1 MRAMSALALR
11 HEDSINTLQADLSF
25 IVYLDTPGKT
35 AASAI
40 PALVQTQRE
49 HKQTSEG
56 IPLRQKLLIALF
68 SQLESQIQ
76 KVVADKDLI
85 QAGIHDGLLKQEGSS
100 EVLFVYQTWDAT
112 AAKQVLNDS
121 VKPISTREIL
131 LILRE
136 IASLAGTPGSISRFQ
151 ISRSISH
158 RGHGR
163 WPGPCPNSAWAIRDH
178 RSPRPPPKSC
188 GKYRMAPHRGQ
199 LSERRHQAV
208 ALGIANRE
216 ALQEGGL
223 LLSLTPNCGMNTGK
237 TGPVGKA
244 SFGSRCQEL
253 SMVLFLESLIHLG
266 GGFLPLPK

>member
-56 IPLRQKLLIALF
+56 IPLRQKLFIALF

-85 QAGIHDGLLKQEGSS
+85 QAGVHDGLLKQEGSS

-121 VKPISTREIL
+121 VKPISTKKIL

-136 IASLAGTPGSISRFQ
+136 IATLAGTPGSITRFQ
-151 ISRSISH
+151 ISRSLTVDMA
-158 RGHGR
+158 G
-163 WPGPCPNSAWAIRDH
+163 GPVRVQIQLGQFATTDLRKGDIK
-178 RSPRPPPKSC
+178 RSPLALQIER
-188 GKYRMAPHRGQ
+188 
-199 LSERRHQAV
+199 LSK
-208 ALGIANRE
+208 RE
-216 ALQEGGL
+216 A
-223 LLSLTPNCGMNTGK
+223 SSS
-237 TGPVGKA
+237 A
-244 SFGSRCQEL
+244 
-253 SMVLFLESLIHLG
+253 
-266 GGFLPLPK
+266 

>member
-1 MRAMSALALR
+1 MSALALR
-11 HEDSINTLQADLSF
+11 HEDSINTLQANLSF

-56 IPLRQKLLIALF
+56 LPLRQKLFIALF

-85 QAGIHDGLLKQEGSS
+85 QAGVHDGLLKQEGSS

-112 AAKQVLNDS
+112 AAKQVLNFLNDS
-121 VKPISTREIL
+121 VKPISTKEIL

-151 ISRSISH
+151 ISRSLTV
-158 RGHGR
+158 
-163 WPGPCPNSAWAIRDH
+163 D
-178 RSPRPPPKSC
+178 
-188 GKYRMAPHRGQ
+188 MAG
-199 LSERRHQAV
+199 
-208 ALGIANRE
+208 
-216 ALQEGGL
+216 
-223 LLSLTPNCGMNTGK
+223 
-237 TGPVGKA
+237 GPVRVQIQLGQFA
-244 SFGSRCQEL
+244 TTDLRDRLQSLVGSTVWL
-253 SMVLFLESLIHLG
+253 LIHC
-266 GGFLPLPK
+266 K

>member
-56 IPLRQKLLIALF
+56 IPLRQKLFLALF

-85 QAGIHDGLLKQEGSS
+85 QAGVHDGLLKQEGSS
-100 EVLFVYQTWDAT
+100 EVHFVFQTWDAT
-112 AAKQVLNDS
+112 AAKQVLNNS
-121 VKPISTREIL
+121 VKPISTKEIL

-151 ISRSISH
+151 ISRSLTVDMA
-158 RGHGR
+158 G
-163 WPGPCPNSAWAIRDH
+163 GPVRVQIQLGQFATTDLRDRLQSLVGSTVWLLIGANFRKGDIK
-178 RSPRPPPKSC
+178 RSPLALQIER
-188 GKYRMAPHRGQ
+188 
-199 LSERRHQAV
+199 LSK
-208 ALGIANRE
+208 RE
-216 ALQEGGL
+216 A
-223 LLSLTPNCGMNTGK
+223 SSS
-237 TGPVGKA
+237 A
-244 SFGSRCQEL
+244 
-253 SMVLFLESLIHLG
+253 
-266 GGFLPLPK
+266 

>member
-25 IVYLDTPGKT
+25 IVYLDTPGQT

-56 IPLRQKLLIALF
+56 IPLRQKLLLALF

-100 EVLFVYQTWDAT
+100 EVHFVYQTWDAT

-121 VKPISTREIL
+121 VKPISTKEINPERDR
-131 LILRE
+131 I
-136 IASLAGTPGSISRFQ
+136 TSRDA
-151 ISRSISH
+151 RK
-158 RGHGR
+158 R
-163 WPGPCPNSAWAIRDH
+163 
-178 RSPRPPPKSC
+178 
-188 GKYRMAPHRGQ
+188 
-199 LSERRHQAV
+199 
-208 ALGIANRE
+208 
-216 ALQEGGL
+216 
-223 LLSLTPNCGMNTGK
+223 
-237 TGPVGKA
+237 
-244 SFGSRCQEL
+244 
-253 SMVLFLESLIHLG
+253 
-266 GGFLPLPK
+266 

>member
-56 IPLRQKLLIALF
+56 IPLRQKLLLALF

-85 QAGIHDGLLKQEGSS
+85 QAGVHDGLLKQEGSS
-100 EVLFVYQTWDAT
+100 EVHFVYQMWDAT
-112 AAKQVLNDS
+112 AAKQVPNDS
-121 VKPISTREIL
+121 VKPISTKEIL
-131 LILRE
+131 QTLRE
-136 IASLAGTPGSISRFQ
+136 IASLAGTPPVSDFAV
-151 ISRSISH
+151 SH

-163 WPGPCPNSAWAIRDH
+163 RPGPCPNPAWAIRDY
-178 RSPRPPPKSC
+178 RSPRPPPKSSR
-188 GKYRMAPHRGQ
+188 KYCMAPHRGQ
-199 LSERRHQAV
+199 LSQRRYQEV
-208 ALGIANRE
+208 AIGNANRE

-223 LLSLTPNCGMNTGK
+223 LLSLTLHCGTNTGK
-237 TGPVGKA
+237 TEPVHNASLGPIA
-244 SFGSRCQEL
+244 SASN
-253 SMVLFLESLIHLG
+253 
-266 GGFLPLPK
+266 GFPLTP

>member
-56 IPLRQKLLIALF
+56 IPLRQKLLLALF

-85 QAGIHDGLLKQEGSS
+85 QAGVHDGLLKQEGSS
-100 EVLFVYQTWDAT
+100 EVHFVYQMWDAT
-112 AAKQVLNDS
+112 AAKHSERFSQANLDQGDPTDCEGNRITSRDS
-121 VKPISTREIL
+121 RKHQPVSDF
-131 LILRE
+131 
-136 IASLAGTPGSISRFQ
+136 AV
-151 ISRSISH
+151 SH

-163 WPGPCPNSAWAIRDH
+163 RPGPCPNPAWAIRDY
-178 RSPRPPPKSC
+178 RSQRPPPKSSR
-188 GKYRMAPHRGQ
+188 KYCMAPHRGQ
-199 LSERRHQAV
+199 LSQRRYQEV
-208 ALGIANRE
+208 ATSNANRE

-223 LLSLTPNCGMNTGK
+223 LLSLTLHCGTNTGK
-237 TGPVGKA
+237 TEQVRTLA
-244 SFGSRCQEL
+244 
-253 SMVLFLESLIHLG
+253 
-266 GGFLPLPK
+266 

>member
-56 IPLRQKLLIALF
+56 IPLRQKLLLALF

-85 QAGIHDGLLKQEGSS
+85 QAGVHDGLLKQEGSS
-100 EVLFVYQTWDAT
+100 EVHFVYQTWDAT
-112 AAKQVLNDS
+112 AAKQVPNDS
-121 VKPISTREIL
+121 VKPISTKQGDPTNFEGNRI
-131 LILRE
+131 
-136 IASLAGTPGSISRFQ
+136 TSRDARKHQSVSDFAV
-151 ISRSISH
+151 SH

-163 WPGPCPNSAWAIRDH
+163 RPGPCPNSAWAIRDY

-188 GKYRMAPHRGQ
+188 RKYRMAPHRGQ
-199 LSERRHQAV
+199 LSQRRYQAV
-208 ALGIANRE
+208 AIGIAHRE

-223 LLSLTPNCGMNTGK
+223 LLSMTPNCGTNTGK
-237 TGPVGKA
+237 TGPVRNA
-244 SFGSRCQEL
+244 S
-253 SMVLFLESLIHLG
+253 LG
-266 GGFLPLPK
+266 PITRNF

>member
-56 IPLRQKLLIALF
+56 IPLRQKLLLALF

-85 QAGIHDGLLKQEGSS
+85 QAGVHDGLLKQEGSS
-100 EVLFVYQTWDAT
+100 GVHFVYQMWDAT
-112 AAKQVLNDS
+112 AAKQVPNDS
-121 VKPISTREIL
+121 IKPIPTKEIL
-131 LILRE
+131 QTLRE

-151 ISRSISH
+151 ISRSLTVDMA
-158 RGHGR
+158 G
-163 WPGPCPNSAWAIRDH
+163 GPVRVQIQLGQFATTDLRDRLQSLVGNTVWLLIGANFRKGDIK
-178 RSPRPPPKSC
+178 RSPLAMQIER
-188 GKYRMAPHRGQ
+188 
-199 LSERRHQAV
+199 LSK
-208 ALGIANRE
+208 RE
-216 ALQEGGL
+216 A
-223 LLSLTPNCGMNTGK
+223 SSS
-237 TGPVGKA
+237 A
-244 SFGSRCQEL
+244 
-253 SMVLFLESLIHLG
+253 
-266 GGFLPLPK
+266 